1 MTDPDKGENAEQPQE
16 DSRSAEE
23 NPSDDF
29 PNDHDKSAE
38 EWLPDFVAGDEE
50 AYGRLI
56 HQELPR
62 LRRPV
67 ENRLGPDLRRRIDPS
82 DVLQQAALD
91 VYKLRDKFEDRG
103 LPAFR
108 AWLKQVTMNNLNRL
122 IEKELAQKRDPR
134 KEKRRAKDSGKSRSL
149 DPLGHLAASISSPSA
164 GVQREEAL
172 HLLERCLDMLGD
184 DDRELLAW
192 IDQEG
197 ISYEEAARRLSI
209 NIEATRRRH
218 SRAIARLRK
227 FADTIRSAGPG
238 DGV

>member
-16 DSRSAEE
+16 ESHSAEE

-67 ENRLGPDLRRRIDPS
+67 ENRLGPDFRRRIDPS

-172 HLLERCLDMLGD
+172 QLLERCLDMLGD

>member
-1 MTDPDKGENAEQPQE
+1 MTDPDPQE
-16 DSRSAEE
+16 NPAQPEDEE
-23 NPSDDF
+23 NPSTDSNQSEGDL
-29 PNDHDKSAE
+29 DHDKSAE

-82 DVLQQAALD
+82 DVLQQAAMD

-172 HLLERCLDMLGD
+172 SLLERCLDMLGD
-184 DDRELLAW
+184 DDRELLSW

-197 ISYEEAARRLSI
+197 LSYEEAARRLSI

-227 FADTIRSAGPG
+227 FADTIRSAEAG
-238 DGV
+238 D